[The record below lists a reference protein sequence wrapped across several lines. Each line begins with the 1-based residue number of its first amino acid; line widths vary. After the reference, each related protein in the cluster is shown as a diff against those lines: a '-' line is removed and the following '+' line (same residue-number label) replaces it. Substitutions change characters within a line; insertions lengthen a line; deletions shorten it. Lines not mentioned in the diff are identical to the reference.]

1 MGYFHQISDRILL
14 ERIEA
19 FGALLIERA
28 KCFGK
33 AITVEQIAISDIK
46 LQDTEVRR

>member
-19 FGALLIERA
+19 FGALLI